1 MMPPR
6 LPAPVSFAPPGR
18 RAWAAGLALVALA
31 GLTACSPAAETEPAA
46 GEPTSASEFDEDVPD
61 ADGGDDG
68 TGGAGAHTSDD
79 VGTAT
84 VFVDGVE
91 FPDFTGDCEISRQNG
106 KEDVG
111 DLNEGD
117 IVLVVGIDNVAAHE
131 DSAMNYI
138 AINEESFTFR
148 DHAGVTGVAG
158 PSAKGTIET
167 LTELGPRA
175 ADGSRDIVQVRLGG
189 VLEDGTT
196 LDADVVCELQNAF

>member
-1 MMPPR
+1 M
-6 LPAPVSFAPPGR
+6 
-18 RAWAAGLALVALA
+18 
-31 GLTACSPAAETEPAA
+31 
-46 GEPTSASEFDEDVPD
+46 
-61 ADGGDDG
+61 
-68 TGGAGAHTSDD
+68 
-79 VGTAT
+79 
-84 VFVDGVE
+84 FVDGVE